1 MKINEKNLGAF
12 ASSTTPVDREGW
24 LDMRGEIGKSYQRR
38 WFTLKGNL
46 LFYFDKKADK
56 DPVGVIILEGCTIEL
71 TEEEA
76 YSFKIVFQCEGG
88 RTYYLCTNS
97 QASMEAWMKALAC
110 ASYDYMKLMVAELQR
125 QLDEVQAEEAA
136 EAAALITISPPERE
150 PKVPPRG
157 QRYNP
162 FNRVPDGEAKDGKS
176 VPGSRHH
183 KDSLRSEVPRKKV
196 PFRDIHTA
204 HGRKILAHRSEWRA
218 RRRPGRHAPATPAP
232 PNTDVPL
239 IQL

>member
-1 MKINEKNLGAF
+1 MKINEKNLTAF
-12 ASSTTPVDREGW
+12 ASSATPVDRDGW
-24 LDMRGEIGKSYQRR
+24 LDMRGEIGKSYQKR
-38 WFTLKGNL
+38 WFMLKGNL
-46 LFYFDKKADK
+46 LFYFDKKGDK
-56 DPVGVIILEGCTIEL
+56 EPVGVIILEGCTIEL

-88 RTYYLCTNS
+88 RTYFLCTNS
-97 QASMEAWMKALAC
+97 QASMEAWMKTLAC

-125 QLDEVQAEEAA
+125 QLDEAQAEAAA
-136 EAAALITISPPERE
+136 EAAALVTITPPEEE

-162 FNRVPDGEAKDGKS
+162 FNRGLETESKTVH
-176 VPGSRHH
+176 GSRHH
-183 KDSLRSEVPRKKV
+183 KENLRPDVPRKKV

-204 HGRKILAHRSEWRA
+204 YGRKILADRNEWRA
-218 RRRPGRHAPATPAP
+218 KLAKQKIT
-232 PNTDVPL
+232 TDHPL

>member
-1 MKINEKNLGAF
+1 MKINEKNLCAF
-12 ASSTTPVDREGW
+12 ASSATPVDREGW
-24 LDMRGEIGKSYQRR
+24 LDMRGEVGKSYQRR

-46 LFYFDKKADK
+46 LFYLDKKGDK
-56 DPVGVIILEGCTIEL
+56 EPVGVIILEGCTIEL
-71 TEEEA
+71 TEEES
-76 YSFKIVFQCEGG
+76 YSFKIVFHCEGG

-125 QLDEVQAEEAA
+125 QLEEAEAEEAA
-136 EAAALITISPPERE
+136 DAAGIVALSPSEDE

-157 QRYNP
+157 QRHNP
-162 FNRVPDGEAKDGKS
+162 FNKPPEGEGKA

-183 KDSLRSEVPRKKV
+183 KDSVKSEIPRKKV
-196 PFRDIHTA
+196 PFRDIHKTY
-204 HGRKILAHRSEWRA
+204 GRKILTDRSEWRA
-218 RRRPGRHAPATPAP
+218 RLKLREEAHEK
-232 PNTDVPL
+232 PL

>member
-1 MKINEKNLGAF
+1 MKINEKNLCAF
-12 ASSTTPVDREGW
+12 ASSATPVDREGW
-24 LDMRGEIGKSYQRR
+24 LDMRGEVGKSYQRK

-46 LFYFDKKADK
+46 LFYFEKKGDKE
-56 DPVGVIILEGCTIEL
+56 PIGVVILEGCTIEL
-71 TEEEA
+71 TEEES
-76 YSFKIVFQCEGG
+76 YSFKIVFHCESG
-88 RTYYLCTNS
+88 RTFFLCTNS

-125 QLDEVQAEEAA
+125 QLDEAQAEEAA
-136 EAAALITISPPERE
+136 EAAALVTVTSPEEE

-162 FNRVPDGEAKDGKS
+162 FNKAPEGETKA

-183 KDSLRSEVPRKKV
+183 KESVKSELPRKKI
-196 PFRDIHTA
+196 PFRDIHKSY
-204 HGRKILAHRSEWRA
+204 GRKILSDRSEWRA
-218 RRRPGRHAPATPAP
+218 RLRMRDEAVER
-232 PNTDVPL
+232 PL

>member
-1 MKINEKNLGAF
+1 MKINEKNLSAF
-12 ASSTTPVDREGW
+12 ASSATPVDREGW
-24 LDMRGEIGKSYQRR
+24 LDMRSEVGKSYQRR
-38 WFTLKGNL
+38 WFMLKGNL
-46 LFYFDKKADK
+46 LFYFDKQGEKE
-56 DPVGVIILEGCTIEL
+56 PVGVIILEGCTIEL
-71 TEEEA
+71 TEEES

-88 RTYYLCTNS
+88 RTFYLCTNS

-125 QLDEVQAEEAA
+125 QLDEAQAEEAA
-136 EAAALITISPPERE
+136 EALVTVSPPEEE

-162 FNRVPDGEAKDGKS
+162 FNKAPDGEPKA

-183 KDSLRSEVPRKKV
+183 KENAKPETPRKKTT
-196 PFRDIHTA
+196 FRDIHKA
-204 HGRKILAHRSEWRA
+204 FGRKILADRNEWRA
-218 RRRPGRHAPATPAP
+218 MVRQREEAK
-232 PNTDVPL
+232 NKPL

>member
-1 MKINEKNLGAF
+1 MKINEKNLCAF
-12 ASSTTPVDREGW
+12 ASSTTPVDREG
-24 LDMRGEIGKSYQRR
+24 LLELRGEVGKSYQKR
-38 WFTLKGNL
+38 WFVLKGNL
-46 LFYFDKKADK
+46 LFYFEKNGDKE
-56 DPVGVIILEGCTIEL
+56 PVGVIILEGCTIEL

-110 ASYDYMKLMVAELQR
+110 ASYDYMKLMVSELQR
-125 QLDEVQAEEAA
+125 QLDEATVEAAEEAA
-136 EAAALITISPPERE
+136 AALVTLTPPDDG
-150 PKVPPRG
+150 PQVPPRG

-162 FNRVPDGEAKDGKS
+162 FNKEQEAAKS

-183 KDSLRSEVPRKKV
+183 KENLRPEVPRKKV

-204 HGRKILAHRSEWRA
+204 YGRKILADRSEWRA
-218 RRRPGRHAPATPAP
+218 KVVQKEESVA
-232 PNTDVPL
+232 PL